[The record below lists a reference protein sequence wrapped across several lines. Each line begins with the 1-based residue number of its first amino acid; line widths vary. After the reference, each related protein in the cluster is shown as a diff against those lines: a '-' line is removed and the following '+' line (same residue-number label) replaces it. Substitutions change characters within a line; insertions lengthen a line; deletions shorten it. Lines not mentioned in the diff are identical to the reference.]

1 MTLSLFNQLRHE
13 LNLTHIP
20 ETLVSITGADPVYP
34 MPFRLGEAA
43 AAVLALQGEMLDAL
57 RMTQGIYPQRVTVDC
72 RSAAASTHAVA
83 FQRQNGH
90 NWQYNDPDYPTT
102 DFYRTG
108 DDRWIFLHGGYPK
121 LRDGI
126 QDILNVPNN
135 RIRIARAVAGWNAE
149 YLASTLADAG
159 LCGAVAYT
167 HEEWLAHPQGRAVSL
182 EPLIRL
188 TRVRDSAPVSR
199 RYGLKQ
205 TLQSLRVLDFT
216 HVIAGPTATRG
227 LAQMGAD
234 VLHISSPS
242 RPRILPFDVDT
253 NHGKRNA
260 YLDLTFPPD
269 LRTAVRLIREGDV
282 FVQSYRPGAL
292 ARYGLSVPEMV
303 HLNPHLIA
311 VNLNCYGHRGP
322 WQSRPGFEQLA
333 QTCTGMA
340 MAQGE
345 GLKPL
350 LGPTYPNDYLS
361 GYLATLGV
369 LIALERQSREGGAWQ
384 VDVSLCRTATWLQQQ
399 GRVKGW
405 QNATGPED
413 EWVQRCMATE
423 TGPFGELTY
432 FNTALHPEKTP
443 LRFTTPAMP
452 LGAHRPAWRE

>member
-1 MTLSLFNQLRHE
+1 MSLLFEHLRRELGLLAVPADNVTL
-13 LNLTHIP
+13 
-20 ETLVSITGADPVYP
+20 TGHDPVYP
-34 MPFRLGEAA
+34 MPFHIGEAA
-43 AAVLALQGEMLDAL
+43 AAILALQGVMLNAL
-57 RMTQGIYPQRVTVDC
+57 RLQQGLPPQHIAVDC
-72 RSAAASTHAVA
+72 RSAAASTHAVT

-108 DDRWIFLHGGYPK
+108 DDRWIFLHGGYPT

-126 QDILNVPNN
+126 LDILDAPNN
-135 RIRIARAVAGWNAE
+135 RVRIADAVAGWNAE
-149 YLASTLADAG
+149 YLEATLADAG
-159 LCGAVAYT
+159 LCAAVARTYD
-167 HEEWLAHPQGRAVSL
+167 EWLAHPQGRAVSR
-182 EPLIRL
+182 EPLITL
-188 TRVRDSAPVSR
+188 TRLNDSDPVSR
-199 RYGLKQ
+199 QYDCER
-205 TLQSLRVLDFT
+205 TLHLLRVLDFT

-260 YLDLTFPPD
+260 YLDLTTAED
-269 LRTAVRLIREGDV
+269 RRTAAQLIRTSDV

-311 VNLNCYGHRGP
+311 VNLNCYGHSGP
-322 WQSRPGFEQLA
+322 WKNRPGFEQLA
-333 QTCTGMA
+333 QTVTGMA
-340 MAQGE
+340 QTQG
-345 GLKPL
+345 GTDNPK

-369 LIALERQSREGGAWQ
+369 LMALDIQGREGGAWQ

-399 GRVKGW
+399 GQADNW
-405 QNATGPED
+405 QAVRGPAD
-413 EWVQRCMATE
+413 QWVRRCMATE
-423 TGPFGELTY
+423 TGPFGELYY
-432 FNTALHPEKTP
+432 FNTALELDGTP
-443 LRFTTPAMP
+443 LRFTSPAMP
-452 LGAHRPAWRE
+452 LGSCLPAWAN